1 MKLLAFPL
9 AAALAVAFAPKAQAQ
24 FGVKAGVNAA
34 EISGSDGQS
43 SSYKTFYHVGVF
55 YQIKLVGPL
64 SIQPEIQYSLQ
75 GGNLKDAY
83 SDYDTKLHYFA
94 LPVLAKVTLGPVF
107 VEAGPQFGVLVNA
120 TQNGKVQVTGT
131 NGNPSTGQADNQ
143 TATDQYKRADFSLAA
158 GAGLKF
164 GSLTLGG
171 RFVAGLNDINDAKT
185 LTGTNDPRLQ
195 NRVFQAYAAI
205 QFGK

>member
-24 FGVKAGVNAA
+24 FGVKGGVNFA
-34 EISGSDGQS
+34 EMTGRNGEDA
-43 SSYKTFYHVGVF
+43 SYKTFYHVGVL
-55 YQIKLVGPL
+55 YEAKILGPL
-64 SIQPEIQYSLQ
+64 SIQPEIQYSVQ
-75 GGNLKDAY
+75 GGNLKGAFT
-83 SDYDTKLHYFA
+83 DYDTKLHYFTV
-94 LPVLAKVTLGPVF
+94 PVLAKLTLGPVF

-120 TQNGKVQVTGT
+120 TQNGKVQLNGT
-131 NGNPSTGQADNQ
+131 SGSASYGQVNQ
-143 TATDQYKRADFSLAA
+143 TAMDQYKRGDFSLAA

-164 GSLTLGG
+164 SALSLGV
-171 RFVAGLNDINDAKT
+171 RYVAGLNDINDARN
-185 LTGTNDPRLQ
+185 LTGINDPRLQ